1 MTTIS
6 NFFRI
11 INHRT
16 LIVIAMA
23 VGATWFCRKQGL
35 ATELPTT
42 LIGIAVVFPIVFSIN
57 SAYRRREEA
66 LKYLASI
73 KGHVIAL
80 AFAARDWTP
89 ADKGRVNETL
99 QKLGPGLFRALTK
112 ALANST
118 QENFNAVY
126 NVFSKWSSHHE
137 ALREAGVS
145 GSEISRANQYL
156 RAVMIEFERMRNIT
170 RYRTPITLRAY
181 SKVFLHSVPVLF
193 APHFAHLA
201 NESVYAGYFV
211 AAVYSLVFV
220 SLDIIQDRLEHPFD
234 QDGVD
239 DVRLDVTERYAPIL
253 GMEVFP
259 DASAHE

>member
-1 MTTIS
+1 MNTIL

-16 LIVIAMA
+16 LIIIGMA
-23 VGATWFCRKQGL
+23 LGATWFCIENGY
-35 ATELPTT
+35 AAELPTT
-42 LIGIAVVFPIVFSIN
+42 LIGIAVIFPIVFSIN

-73 KGHVIAL
+73 KGHLIAL

-89 ADKGRVNETL
+89 KDKGRVNTTIQE
-99 QKLGPGLFRALTK
+99 LGPQLFSALTK
-112 ALANST
+112 ALADST
-118 QENFNAVY
+118 QKNFNAVY
-126 NVFSKWSSHHE
+126 DVFSKWSSHHE
-137 ALREAGVS
+137 GLREAGVS

-156 RAVMIEFERMRNIT
+156 RGVMIEFERMRNIT

-181 SKVFLHSVPVLF
+181 SKVFLHAVPVLF

-201 NESVYAGYFV
+201 DTSLYAGYFV
-211 AAVYSLVFV
+211 ATLYSLVFV
-220 SLDIIQDRLEHPFD
+220 SLDVIQDRLEHPFD

-239 DVRLDVTERYAPIL
+239 DIRLDATERYAPVL
-253 GMEVFP
+253 VMEDLP
-259 DASAHE
+259 DESVQE